1 MGLKAP
7 KVPVPKVDTEIAE
20 RERLAEEKLEAE
32 KNRTLSIASKGRRS
46 TLLTSGQGV
55 TEEARTAKTI
65 LGGSGMGYG

>member
-7 KVPVPKVDTEIAE
+7 KVPVPKVDPEIAE